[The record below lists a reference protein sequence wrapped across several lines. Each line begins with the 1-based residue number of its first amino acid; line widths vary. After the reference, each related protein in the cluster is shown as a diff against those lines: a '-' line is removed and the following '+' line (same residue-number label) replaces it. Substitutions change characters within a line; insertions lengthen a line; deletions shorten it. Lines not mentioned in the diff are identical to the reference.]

1 MSFHRRLV
9 STYVRIGRTYR
20 SWAGSILLLA
30 FVVFVPLGLIDAL
43 VAEID
48 IESLDLGSGIK
59 VAAVVATVGVVTATG
74 LLGEVF
80 FSGAVAVSLTHPH
93 HERPP
98 SLTEIA
104 RRLKYG
110 RLIAVDIIYVLI
122 VAGGLLLAFVPGAL
136 AFVWFG
142 LAGPAVEL
150 EERTVRGALAR
161 SWRLVRGNFW
171 LVFLVL
177 APIEVVGDALGSGV
191 AQLVHAALGD
201 TLLAGWLAESL
212 SNIVLSPLF
221 AVAAVLLTIDLIAEK
236 DGGGP
241 RLNSAPAPTPAPA

>member
-1 MSFHRRLV
+1 VSFPRRLA
-9 STYVRIGRTYR
+9 STYARIGRTYW

-30 FVVFVPLGLIDAL
+30 VIIFVPLGLIDAL
-43 VAEID
+43 VVEID
-48 IESLDLGSGIK
+48 VESLDLGSGVK
-59 VAAVVATVGVVTATG
+59 VAAIVATVGVITATG

-104 RRLKYG
+104 RRLRYG
-110 RLIAVDIIYVLI
+110 RLIAVDVVYVLI
-122 VAGGLLLAFVPGAL
+122 VAVGLLFAVVPGAL
-136 AFVWFG
+136 AFVWLG

-150 EERTVRGALAR
+150 EQRTVRGALAR

-171 LVFLVL
+171 LVFFVLV
-177 APIEVVGDALGSGV
+177 PIEVAGDAIGDGV
-191 AQLVHAALGD
+191 AGLVHAGLGD
-201 TLLAGWLAESL
+201 TLIASWLAESL

-221 AVAAVLLTIDLIAEK
+221 AVAAVLLTIDLIAAK
-236 DGGGP
+236 DGDGP
-241 RLNSAPAPTPAPA
+241 RLNSVPAPTPAPA

>member
-1 MSFHRRLV
+1 VSFLRRLA
-9 STYVRIGRTYR
+9 STYARIGRTYL
-20 SWAGSILLLA
+20 SWAPSILLLA
-30 FVVFVPLGLIDAL
+30 IVVFVPLGLFDAL
-43 VAEID
+43 ISEID
-48 IESLDLGSGIK
+48 VESLDLDSGIK
-59 VAAVVATVGVVTATG
+59 IAALIATVGIVTATG

-80 FSGAVAVSLTHPH
+80 FSGAVAVSLTHPR

-98 SLTEIA
+98 SLIEIA
-104 RRLKYG
+104 RRLRYG
-110 RLIAVDIIYVLI
+110 RLIAVDIVYVLI
-122 VAGGLLLAFVPGAL
+122 VAVGLLLAFVPGAL

-161 SWRLVRGNFW
+161 SWQLVRGNFW

-177 APIEVVGDALGSGV
+177 VPIEVVGDLLGEG
-191 AQLVHAALGD
+191 AAHLVHDAFGE
-201 TLLAGWLAESL
+201 TLLASWLAESL

-236 DGGGP
+236 DGDGP
-241 RLNSAPAPTPAPA
+241 RLNSTPAPTPTPA